1 MKRTAWLLI
10 AVLCSAALLHASEP
24 TGDKDEAGKGKQ
36 MSGWLCNSKCVA
48 NTGSKTSCKKGC
60 TEGGDVVFI
69 DSKGAVMKIENQD
82 KVMPMAGKK
91 VKMKAA
97 MKGEDMM
104 YVYEIAARDILGEGF

>member
-1 MKRTAWLLI
+1 MKRAAWLLI
-10 AVLCSAALLHASEP
+10 AVLCSAALLYASEP

-36 MSGWLCNSKCVA
+36 MSGWLCSSKCVA
-48 NTGSKTSCKKGC
+48 NTAGKASCKKGC

-91 VKMKAA
+91 VKMKAS
-97 MKGEDMM
+97 MKGADMM
-104 YVYEIAARDILGEGF
+104 YVYEIAPATY